1 VDAAGQHARTLI
13 VAPAAASTTPAPVL
27 KVSAGWLEVAEAL
40 TIGGAGGAGQG
51 ADARVELAGGALAV
65 ARLEKRQPSARFDFT
80 GGTLHAGVVG
90 FDLVD
95 DGGVIAPGR
104 AGRVGRTRIAANL
117 TINRGAL
124 AIGIAGR
131 ASDTVEVAGVARL
144 GGALRVEV
152 RNGAAP
158 GHGDSW
164 TILRAGRGVV
174 GRFTSVTPGYTVS
187 VDGNR
192 VVLTYG
198 SPRRS

>member
-1 VDAAGQHARTLI
+1 
-13 VAPAAASTTPAPVL
+13 
-27 KVSAGWLEVAEAL
+27 VSAGWLEVAETL
-40 TIGGAGGAGQG
+40 TIGGAGGPFRG
-51 ADARVELAGGALAV
+51 AARVELAGGALAV
-65 ARLEKRQPSARFDFT
+65 ARLEKPQPAARFEFT

-90 FDLVD
+90 FDLIA

-144 GGALRVEV
+144 GGALRVELL
-152 RNGAAP
+152 NGTAP
-158 GHGDSW
+158 RSGDAW

-174 GRFTSVTPGYTVS
+174 GRFTSLPPGYAVS

-198 SPRRS
+198 TPRRS